1 MARGERLI
9 CASEA
14 LADGGPGVRF
24 ELHRAGA
31 SVPAFIVRFRGVARA
46 YVNECQHQATE
57 LDWNPGDFF
66 DFERLYLICATHGA
80 RYDPL
85 SGVCVDGP
93 CAGTRLAMVE
103 VRERDGAIYCLEE

>member
-1 MARGERLI
+1 VAERERVI

-24 ELHRAGA
+24 EVHRHGE
-31 SVPAFIVRFRGVARA
+31 PMQAFAVRFRGVVRA
-46 YVNECQHQATE
+46 YINECQHQATE

-66 DFERLYLICATHGA
+66 DAERLYLVCATHGA
-80 RYDPL
+80 RYEPA

-93 CAGTRLAMVE
+93 CVGARLGTVA
-103 VRERDGAIYCLEE
+103 VRERDGSVYCAED